1 MNLQDELNKLKN
13 IEIKKL
19 EQIIDQLENEKAYLI
34 KRLEEQNKK
43 IDEQNKKIDEQNKK
57 IDEQNKKIDEHEI
70 ARLRDASNIASLN
83 SRIDSLEENQKKI
96 DDASLV
102 SDLLY
107 QLNRQFIL
115 KNKDDD
121 LIKKFIEY
129 KNDPF
134 TGELEV
140 HDIND
145 KSFHRLMFKPVS
157 TFKNQI
163 IHIEKLFIS
172 CVNKQSMRE
181 KYSYNFNQN
190 IHNTIIK
197 ERNGKCHSKV
207 KDVSKYEK
215 FDDFLEDAKNELNK
229 MIYFK
234 AEAQDVFTQLE
245 ILLKVVNLILKIQKV
260 ILNYSDTKRTNLKK
274 KEVKQIGKD
283 G

>member
-1 MNLQDELNKLKN
+1 LNLQDELNKLKN

-260 ILNYSDTKRTNLKK
+260 ILNY
-274 KEVKQIGKD
+274 
-283 G
+283 